1 MDETPPRQ
9 PIAGESTT
17 SPDAADRPPILEI
30 RGVSKRFGSTQA
42 LDDVSLVLHAGE
54 IHALLGE
61 NGAGKSTLIKI
72 MTGVEHPDAGTIL
85 VEGAEVELD
94 SALQAQALGIAAI
107 YQEPMSFPD
116 LSVAENIFISHRDRG
131 FLVDRRRMRQDA
143 RTILAR
149 LGVRLDVDEPARGL
163 TLAEQQTVEIA
174 KALSL
179 KVRVLIMDEPTASLS
194 DHEVRRLFK
203 IVQTLRQDGVAILF
217 ISHRMEEVF
226 EIADR
231 VTVLRDGRWVSTR
244 PRSELT
250 PAIAIRE
257 MVGRTLTE
265 FFQRTPATPGDVVL
279 EVRGLGREGVF
290 RDISFDLHAG
300 GVLGFAGLVGARR
313 TDVGLAL
320 FGIAPADSGEILLD
334 GRPVTIRHPQDALRL
349 RIAYSTEDRRALGL
363 VFPMSI
369 SSNVSLPSLDRF
381 LDRLRLVRQDAEEA
395 AAEAYRERL
404 RIRAASVRVPVATLS
419 GGNQQKVV
427 LSKWLETH
435 PRVLILD
442 EPTRGIDVGSKAEV
456 HQIVDELA
464 QEGIAIVLISSDL
477 PEVLAMSDRILVMRE
492 GRQMAI
498 LHRTEATA
506 ERVLA
511 AAMGQDGP
519 AEAEPRA
526 EAGAPTA
533 SERP

>member
-1 MDETPPRQ
+1 MDEAPPGGPNAAAAPTP
-9 PIAGESTT
+9 
-17 SPDAADRPPILEI
+17 ADGAVPPPILEM

-72 MTGVEHPDAGTIL
+72 MTGVEQPDAGTMAVDG
-85 VEGAEVELD
+85 VEVLLG
-94 SALQAQALGIAAI
+94 SALHAQDLGIAAI

-143 RTILAR
+143 QAILAR

-179 KVRVLIMDEPTASLS
+179 KVRILIMDEPTASLS
-194 DHEVRRLFK
+194 EHEVRRLFK
-203 IVQTLRQDGVAILF
+203 IVQSLRQEGVAILF

-231 VTVLRDGRWVSTR
+231 VTVLRDGRGVSTR

-250 PAIAIRE
+250 PAVAIRE

-265 FFQRTPATPGDVVL
+265 FFQRTPVTPGDVVL
-279 EVRGLGREGVF
+279 GVRGLGREGVF
-290 RDISFDLHAG
+290 HDISFDLHAG
-300 GVLGFAGLVGARR
+300 EVLGFAGLVGARR
-313 TDVGLAL
+313 TDVGMAL
-320 FGIAPADSGEILLD
+320 FGIAPADSGDILLD
-334 GRPVTIRHPQDALRL
+334 GRPIRIRHPQDALRL

-369 SSNVSLPSLDRF
+369 AANVSLPSLDRY
-381 LDRLRLVRQDAEEA
+381 LDRLHLVRHNAEEA
-395 AAEAYRERL
+395 AADAYRERL

-464 QEGIAIVLISSDL
+464 QEGIAIILISSDL

-498 LHRTEATA
+498 LERAEATA

-511 AAMGQDGP
+511 AAMGQDGQ
-519 AEAEPRA
+519 AEAASQP
-526 EAGAPTA
+526 PTGTPTT
-533 SERP
+533 SGRP